1 MKVSLFYLP
10 SVGNRAQIE
19 KGMVGLRGELYDQM
33 LAELSSQAKLADS
46 LGYDSISFTEHH
58 FHAEGFEISNNPV
71 MLDL

>member
-10 SVGNRAQIE
+10 SVGNRHQIE

-33 LAELSSQAKLADS
+33 LAEVTAQAQLADG

-58 FHAEGFEISNNPV
+58 FHA
-71 MLDL
+71 